1 MHIEEVIV
9 VEGEHD
15 RDRVQKAVR
24 ADVIVTGGS
33 RIRQEVYLQL
43 ERAAK
48 LRGLIILTD
57 PDYAG
62 EQIRRKLAKRFPA
75 SKHAYLAQQQALK
88 NGDIGVENAPL
99 EDIVLALSQ
108 VRSLVEDA
116 ELEFSMDDLIEH
128 GLIGTTKSAVRREQL
143 GKKLQ
148 IGYANGK
155 SFLKRL
161 NTLRVSREEFL
172 QALVTIESEGVQ

>member
-43 ERAAK
+43 ERAVK

-62 EQIRRKLAKRFPA
+62 EQIRRKLAKRFPT

-99 EDIVLALSQ
+99 EDIVMALSQ

-128 GLIGTTKSAVRREQL
+128 GLIGTPKSAVRREQL

-161 NTLRVSREEFL
+161 NTLRISREEFL
-172 QALVTIESEGVQ
+172 QALATIESEGVQ